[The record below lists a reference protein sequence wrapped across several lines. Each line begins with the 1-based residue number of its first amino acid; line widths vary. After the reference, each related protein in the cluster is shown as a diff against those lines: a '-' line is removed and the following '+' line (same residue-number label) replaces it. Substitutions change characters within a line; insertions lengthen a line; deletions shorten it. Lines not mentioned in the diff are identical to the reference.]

1 MTVRWAQKL
10 PELARE
16 FVAEVERIV
25 ETAKKQ
31 LLAD

>member
-10 PELARE
+10 PELAPE